1 MSRICDC
8 SQIQLRRAKNHYCSA
23 TARSLFFFLG
33 AFFLVN
39 LRTPAWRKG
48 LRAPWAPGGDLIH
61 TLCYL
66 NPTSLYS
73 DINTKVGCYSP
84 QTHYLGP
91 SD

>member
-61 TLCYL
+61 TLCGQASEVEV
-66 NPTSLYS
+66 NHFQEGE
-73 DINTKVGCYSP
+73 IG
-84 QTHYLGP
+84 
-91 SD
+91 